1 MKAAELRDMGAD
13 ELGIKERELTDQLF
27 RMRIQKSM
35 GQLEA
40 PDKIR
45 DVRRDLARIKTVLR
59 QKRACRHWVIESS
72 SRRVI

>member
-1 MKAAELRDMGAD
+1 MKAGDLRELGAD
-13 ELGIKERELTDQLF
+13 QLAVRERELADQLF

-45 DVRRDLARIKTVLR
+45 LVRRDLARVKTVLR
-59 QKRACRHWVIESS
+59 QKAAG
-72 SRRVI
+72 